1 MASLFEQMPGMGNYV
16 ATATSNTV
24 KAAKNVGGAHYGNLL
39 LYLLLILTVVLIF
52 MMLRGFK
59 FNIDITDI
67 FRTPR
72 QKALK
77 DGHLFWKDGTG
88 AVSNLVVTDEFLPDN
103 MNVKYTYHFD
113 LLLANTRNIS
123 NIEGPYRHIF
133 HRGSDEL
140 APSNPNDTGVPI
152 SSSQLPPYGLP
163 KRLNPGVFL
172 DPNTNDILVFV
183 DTKSKTGDV
192 YRESGRIVDVPMDK
206 PIRITVSVHNQVLEV
221 NLNCK
226 LELTKVLAGEPKPV
240 ENEVYG
246 ICGQAAASAAI
257 QNLIVWPYAIQNNA
271 LKHFCPMPF
280 PPFQPPE
287 KACGASTDPTLLASQ
302 ASDSVSASISSAKES
317 VMSRV
322 QNATKTN

>member
-16 ATATSNTV
+16 STAASNTV
-24 KAAKNVGGAHYGNLL
+24 KAAKNAGGSHYGNLL

-59 FNIDITDI
+59 FNIDIMDI
-67 FRTPR
+67 FRSPR
-72 QKALK
+72 SKALK

-113 LLLANTRNIS
+113 LLLSNTRNIT

-140 APSNPNDTGVPI
+140 APSNPNDTGAPT

-183 DTKSKTGDV
+183 DTKSNTGDV

-221 NLNCK
+221 DLNCK

-246 ICGQAAASAAI
+246 ICGPAAAVAAI
-257 QNLIVWPYAIQNNA
+257 QNLFVWPYAIRNDE

-287 KACGASTDPTLLASQ
+287 KSCGASTDPTLLASQ
-302 ASDSVSASISSAKES
+302 SPESLNSTDGS

-322 QNATKTN
+322 QNAVKIN

>member
-1 MASLFEQMPGMGNYV
+1 MASLFEQMPGMGNYA

-24 KAAKNVGGAHYGNLL
+24 KAAKNVGGSHYGNWV
-39 LYLLLILTVVLIF
+39 LYLLLALIVVLIF

-59 FNIDITDI
+59 FNFNIMDI
-67 FRTPR
+67 FRTPKYR
-72 QKALK
+72 ALK

-88 AVSNLVVTDEFLPDN
+88 GVNGLVVTDDLLPDN

-113 LLLANTRNIS
+113 LLIANTRNLT

-140 APSNPNDTGVPI
+140 APSSNDIGAPV
-152 SSSQLPPYGLP
+152 SNSQLPPYGLP

-221 NLNCK
+221 DLNCK

-246 ICGQAAASAAI
+246 VCGPAAAEAAI
-257 QNLIVWPYAIQNNA
+257 QNLHVWPYALRNDA

-280 PPFQPPE
+280 PSFQPPQ
-287 KACGASTDPTLLASQ
+287 KSCGASTDPTLLASQ
-302 ASDSVSASISSAKES
+302 ANASVNASIASAEES
-317 VMSRV
+317 AMS
-322 QNATKTN
+322 QIHNATKTN